1 MNHFI
6 IDKNLIELIVH
17 GKIDRKLFH
26 KILQSN
32 QVREISEI
40 KSYLRD
46 VFVDYVNEI
55 VQDHYISEAEVV
67 NATKLKQLFEIKE
80 GELYRHKLKE
90 VQQILNKQFS
100 YFFIDG
106 KISPI
111 EELQKVN
118 LQDLFDLGYDQY
130 LKFYNDFK
138 KSRFI

>member
-1 MNHFI
+1 
-6 IDKNLIELIVH
+6 
-17 GKIDRKLFH
+17 FH

-130 LKFYNDFK
+130 LKFYND
-138 KSRFI
+138 